1 MKKFCKLI
9 LSLACCMSLF
19 NVSNVFAESD
29 SNENS
34 ERINDVVIDLMVDK
48 NNVEILSEE
57 YDIPLEVQQRI
68 EEIYVENPD
77 AIVTVSNVDVT
88 SRKTRASYWTPTRTY
103 GKYRLQDWIIS
114 NTGSSNPIT
123 VKNGVTTSD
132 FIDKIGFALSGILL
146 DGIYPFGTA
155 ISILQAFNV
164 GNTYTTSS
172 EDKLVG
178 IFSTTAIEKFTYVI
192 IAGRKMLGAKSYY
205 ATLLSCAWTFS
216 EGKTGKH
223 YQKVVNYNK
232 NYATSTYRV
241 PDPRAVTSFGNG
253 GYIDEPPYIKI
264 GNATLMLY

>member
-1 MKKFCKLI
+1 MKKI
-9 LSLACCMSLF
+9 LKMLLCMLCTF
-19 NVSNVFAESD
+19 NMLTVTNVFAESD
-29 SNENS
+29 SNV
-34 ERINDVVIDLMVDK
+34 NDDKLNEVVINLMVDK
-48 NNVEILSEE
+48 DNIQIISED
-57 YDIPLEVQQRI
+57 YDMPIEVQQRI
-68 EEIYVENPD
+68 EAIYNENPN

-88 SRKTRASYWTPTRTY
+88 LKNIRANYWTPIRTY
-103 GKYRLQDWIIS
+103 GKYQLQDWIIS
-114 NTGSSNPIT
+114 NTGNSDAIT
-123 VKNGVTTSD
+123 VKKGVTTSD

-146 DGIYPFGTA
+146 DGIYPFGSA

-178 IFSTTAIEKFTYVI
+178 IFSTTAIEKFTYVV

-205 ATLLSCAWTFS
+205 TTLLNCAWTFS

-232 NYATSTYRV
+232 NYATSTYRS